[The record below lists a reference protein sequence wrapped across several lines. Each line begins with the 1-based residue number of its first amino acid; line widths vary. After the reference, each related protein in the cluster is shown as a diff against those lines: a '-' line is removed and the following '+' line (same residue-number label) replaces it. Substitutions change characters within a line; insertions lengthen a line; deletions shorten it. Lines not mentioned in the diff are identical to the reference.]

1 MAKCGSMRS
10 FTGGAVMEPL
20 FIFITVAVIIALL
33 LLLYV
38 LTPRSNDVRFIRGGA
53 PFPLPL
59 APPPPR
65 PADVT

>member
-1 MAKCGSMRS
+1 
-10 FTGGAVMEPL
+10 MEPL

-38 LTPRSNDVRFIRGGA
+38 LTPRSNDVRFISGGA

>member
-1 MAKCGSMRS
+1 
-10 FTGGAVMEPL
+10 MEPL

-59 APPPPR
+59 APPPPDR
-65 PADVT
+65 PTSRDQNLR